1 MIIENTDFDAGKIA
15 ESGQCFR
22 MVLNEHGGYDVIH
35 KSRYLNIKPV
45 SYDETTGFFSLE
57 LDCTSEEYEEI

>member
-22 MVLNEHGGYDVIH
+22 MVLNEHGG
-35 KSRYLNIKPV
+35 
-45 SYDETTGFFSLE
+45 
-57 LDCTSEEYEEI
+57 